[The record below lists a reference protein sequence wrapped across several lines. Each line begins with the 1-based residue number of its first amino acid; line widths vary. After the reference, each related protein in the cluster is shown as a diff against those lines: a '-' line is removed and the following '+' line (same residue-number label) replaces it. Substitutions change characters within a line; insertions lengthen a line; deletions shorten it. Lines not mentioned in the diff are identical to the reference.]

1 MADSGLTAVGLT
13 RRGMA
18 EAEDGNL
25 DAARQNFAEAL
36 HLNQQYE
43 PAWLWFASVARTDGE
58 RRFCLEQAV
67 AINEDSAARVQLARL
82 RRVEPEFPEE
92 LEGIVDPPPP
102 PDLSGKLFREASKRD
117 RRRVWWLVAGAA
129 LLLLAAGLV
138 ALVRAS
144 QSSTAGQPLTIAVAV
159 PLSGDSA
166 AQGREI
172 VDSVRMFVDQA
183 NRDGGVNGRPLAVMT
198 YDDHGDADR
207 AVAVANQI
215 VADDKALLVIGH
227 TLSGTSLA
235 AGPIYAKAGIP
246 MITPSA
252 TSPRVTAENPWA
264 FRMLFDNTTEGLLL
278 ATYAHGQLGADHLTV
293 IHGSSDYGRTLATG
307 VAKGADGVMEI
318 RQTIEVDT
326 EHDGATTAASI
337 AAAVAKVKAD
347 KDPGPIALLMSVE
360 PARQTVIALR
370 QAGVKATI
378 VGGDSIASNG
388 FLRSL
393 VDAPA
398 EQANA
403 GSVGDGLIVASPL
416 VLDSLTSE
424 ALRWYNAFKA
434 AYDDEPD
441 WRGAIAYNS
450 ALVSVHGIRQAMA
463 EGAEDLPA
471 QRAAIRDSLEG
482 MTSPET
488 GIAGILGPVYFDATR
503 SAVQAVEFGVAHNGE
518 FSSVPVQYVFLN
530 PATDPS
536 LEANL
541 KSGSVVKAGDH
552 YLRQQRIV
560 FAGINVNQVGDLD
573 LASQTFT
580 ADFFVWLKYAGDNKP
595 TAITFLN
602 AVDPSLSLGS
612 PIKTTKIG
620 NVTYALYRVK
630 STFQSPM
637 EFRDFPFDKQQLPI
651 EFANKSLPASE
662 LVFAIEPALLDAT
675 QKARLTSG
683 LNGSVSIND
692 IPNWDA
698 SRLEYYQGS
707 IGSTALLGDPSATA
721 STAGVEFSTFTADI
735 TIGRDLRSFLIKNLL
750 PLVLLAVVTYVSLFF
765 PVEDTAT
772 RVSFGITGILT
783 AAVLMSDVTKSLP
796 EVGYTVAIEWI
807 FYAFI
812 FLSALLILIGIVGQ
826 RLHRERRLTA
836 LAHLNVVARVVYPLF
851 IVLVALVYWRRFG

>member
-1 MADSGLTAVGLT
+1 VADSGLTAVGLT

-18 EAEDGNL
+18 EAQNGNL

-36 HLNQQYE
+36 HLDKTYE
-43 PAWLWFASVARTDGE
+43 PAWLWFASVARNDGE
-58 RRFCLEQAV
+58 RRYCLERAV
-67 AINEDSAARVQLARL
+67 EVNEDSSARSQLARL

-92 LEGIVDPPPP
+92 LEGIIDPPPP
-102 PDLSGKLFREASKRD
+102 PDLSGRAFEAASRRD
-117 RRRVWWLVAGAA
+117 RRRNWWIAGAAA
-129 LLLLAAGLV
+129 LLLLLAGV
-138 ALVRAS
+138 AFLVRENRA
-144 QSSTAGQPLTIAVAV
+144 TTGGRPLTIAVAV
-159 PLSGDSA
+159 PLTGDSA

-172 VDSVRMFVDQA
+172 VDSVKMLVKQT
-183 NRDGGVNGRPLAVMT
+183 NQTGGINGRPLAVQT
-198 YDDHGDADR
+198 YDDQGDPDR

-215 VADDKALLVIGH
+215 VADDQALLVIGH

-246 MITPSA
+246 MLTPSA
-252 TSPRVTAENPWA
+252 TSPQVTAENPWA
-264 FRMLFDNTTEGLLL
+264 FRLLFDNTTEGLLL
-278 ATYAHGQLGADHLTV
+278 ATYAHGQLDADHLTV

-307 VAKGADGVMEI
+307 VEKGAAGKLKI
-318 RQTIEVDT
+318 RQAIEVDT
-326 EHDGATTAASI
+326 EHGDEATAASI

-347 KDPGPIALLMSVE
+347 PDPGPIAVLMSIGS
-360 PARQTVIALR
+360 ARQTVIALR
-370 QAGVKATI
+370 EAGVKATI
-378 VGGDSIASNG
+378 LGGDSMASNS

-393 VDAPA
+393 VDSPV

-403 GSVGDGLIVASPL
+403 GSVGNGMIVASPL

-424 ALRWYNAFKA
+424 ALRWYNAYKA
-434 AYDDEPD
+434 AYGTEPG
-441 WRGAIAYNS
+441 WRGATSYNA
-450 ALVSVHGIRQAMA
+450 ALAGLHGIRQAVA
-463 EGAEDLPA
+463 EGAEDLPK
-471 QRAAIRDSLEG
+471 QRAAIRDSLEA

-488 GIAGILGPVYFDATR
+488 GIAGILGPLYFDATR

-530 PATDPS
+530 PASDPN

-541 KSGSVVKAGDH
+541 KNGSVIKAGDH

-602 AVDPSLSLGS
+602 AVDPSLALGD
-612 PIKTTKIG
+612 PIKTTTVG

-630 STFQSPM
+630 STFQAPM

-651 EFANKSLPASE
+651 EFANKLLPASE

-683 LNGSVSIND
+683 LNGTVSIND

-735 TIGRDLRSFLIKNLL
+735 TIERDLRSFLIKNLL
-750 PLVLLAVVTYVSLFF
+750 PLALLAVVTYVSLFF

-812 FLSALLILIGIVGQ
+812 FLSALLILVGIVGQ
-826 RLHRERRLTA
+826 RLHRERRLTT
-836 LAHLNVVARVVYPLF
+836 LSHLNVAARVIYPLF
-851 IVLVALVYWRRFG
+851 IVLVAVVYWRRFG